1 MKRLVALGSLALG
14 LLAPAASEAV
24 LRLASSIDGGGTITA
39 IDNQIVNTCPTPLV
53 GPCQVPD
60 IDPALGTL
68 TLASSTA
75 AGGDLL
81 INVSVQTQTI
91 GGFNR
96 LDSTGTQV
104 TNLSTITA
112 HEFAVAI
119 GATDFIGPVDLA
131 TATGAGQWSTLSG
144 QYGPTTI
151 TMRWYDDPA
160 NQQGALTAS
169 ALQPG
174 ILIDSFS
181 HTPSLNP
188 ESFAHNAQLAVSDPS
203 LFAMTVQFDGILGPQ
218 VRLTGREQTEIKE
231 LRAVRNAGTWWL
243 MSMGV
248 ALVLGMLGCRRRSA

>member
-1 MKRLVALGSLALG
+1 MKRFMTTLASALA
-14 LLAPAASEAV
+14 LLAPTASDAV

-39 IDNQIVNTCPTPLV
+39 IDNQLVNTCPTPLV
-53 GPCQVPD
+53 GPCQLPD
-60 IDPALGTL
+60 IDPTLGTL
-68 TLASSTA
+68 TLASTTA

-112 HEFAVAI
+112 HDFAVAI
-119 GATDFIGPVDLA
+119 GATDFVGPVDLA

-160 NQQGALTAS
+160 NTQGALTAS

-188 ESFAHNAQLAVSDPS
+188 ESFAHNAQLAVNDPS
-203 LFAMTVQFDGILGPQ
+203 LFAMTVQFDGLLGPQ

-231 LRAVRNAGTWWL
+231 LVSVSNAGTWWL
-243 MSMGV
+243 VGLGV
-248 ALVLGMLGCRRRSA
+248 GLLAWWRRSA